1 MIVALDSNG
10 FIFYSLLQTN
20 NNSTV
25 MGMFVRQ
32 LVKKLN
38 TERPG
43 WRKTHVIMHDN
54 APYFKSR
61 ETLQL
66 LEEL

>member
-1 MIVALDSNG
+1 MIVALDTNG
-10 FIFYSLLQTN
+10 SVLYSLLQTN
-20 NNSTV
+20 NNSNV
-25 MGMFVRQ
+25 MGMFLRQ

-38 TERPG
+38 TDRPG
-43 WRKTHVIMHDN
+43 WRKTHVLMHDN

-66 LEEL
+66 LAEL